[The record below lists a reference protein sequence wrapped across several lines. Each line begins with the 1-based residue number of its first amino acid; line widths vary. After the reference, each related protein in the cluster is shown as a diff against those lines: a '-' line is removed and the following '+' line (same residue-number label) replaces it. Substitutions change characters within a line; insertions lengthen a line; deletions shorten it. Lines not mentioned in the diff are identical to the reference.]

1 MRLGVR
7 QASHVGPVTSLYD
20 IRVVFVGRNTVKIP
34 CFAFEARLYPG
45 LRDFQKGL
53 LPRWLAD
60 RIKGKSVLWTKCLR
74 DHDAVQDPSE
84 SIPNLLVWMPQL
96 ASDIKL
102 KGTLVVS
109 DGEIP

>member
-1 MRLGVR
+1 MWDQSPVCMVR
-7 QASHVGPVTSLYD
+7 V
-20 IRVVFVGRNTVKIP
+20 RVRVLPAT
-34 CFAFEARLYPG
+34 G

-53 LPRWLAD
+53 LPIWLAD
-60 RIKGKSVLWTKCLR
+60 RIKGKSVLWTKCWR
-74 DHDAVQDPSE
+74 DHDTVQDPSE